1 MSRFAFVFLA
11 LIATS
16 PLHAATDSATLAR
29 IQAGANE
36 AQSRCYRLIHH
47 DTLAFHDCLLGILAD
62 ERKAGPRRLG
72 IEYFGFVG
80 AQNSARLGMRGAD
93 YTTWTFL
100 RRYRQTQK
108 RLRID
113 DASLCAT
120 IPGDCEVRIARARL
134 IEHAPPPPAPD
145 ADGEESHRHD
155 H

>member
-1 MSRFAFVFLA
+1 MFRFAVALLLA
-11 LIATS
+11 LA
-16 PLHAATDSATLAR
+16 AATPVRAAPNPTLLAR
-29 IQAGANE
+29 VQAAAEE
-36 AQSRCYRLIHH
+36 AQTRCYRLIHH
-47 DTLAFHDCLLGILAD
+47 DTLAYHDCLLGLLAD

-93 YTTWTFL
+93 FTAWTFL

-108 RLRID
+108 RLHID
-113 DASLCAT
+113 DASLCST

-134 IEHAPPPPAPD
+134 IERAPPPPAPD
-145 ADGEESHRHD
+145 SEADQHHD